1 MAGHIRRS
9 AYEKGTGVHPTV
21 VVLNIFPK
29 HFVWICQKPI
39 LMLEL
44 LFVVLDFKS
53 GSIVP
58 VFLPVTN
65 GREGYNAS
73 ILTAHQYSH
82 LCEQLVSNSVNNR
95 VYDAQS

>member
-1 MAGHIRRS
+1 MFNSYWCPSYKTHIMAGHIGRS
-9 AYEKGTGVHPTV
+9 AYEKGTGVHLTV

-58 VFLPVTN
+58 VFLPVIVP
-65 GREGYNAS
+65 G
-73 ILTAHQYSH
+73 
-82 LCEQLVSNSVNNR
+82 
-95 VYDAQS
+95 